1 MLTASRISFSYDH
14 RPVLHDISLEIK
26 AAEVLG
32 IIGPNGAG
40 KSTLIK
46 VMSGILKPLAGM
58 VELTGTPIT
67 ALSEHDIARRIAVVS
82 QQTSIIFPYRVME
95 VVLMGRYVHA
105 PGALYDR
112 ATDIAIAQDAL
123 KQVDATDFATRY
135 YNQLSGG
142 EQQLV
147 IIARAL
153 AQQTPIL
160 LLDEPSSALD
170 LKHMAFVARLLA
182 RLAHAHNKA
191 VVITGHNINYLAG
204 FCDRLA
210 VMKQGVLVKEG
221 NPCDIITPGLI
232 ADVYETDIELFHDN
246 AGHPLIT
253 LKIS

>member
-1 MLTASRISFSYDH
+1 MLRASGISFSYDH
-14 RPVLHDISLEIK
+14 RQVLHAISLEIK
-26 AAEVLG
+26 EGEILG

-46 VMSGILKPLAGM
+46 IMSGILKPR
-58 VELTGTPIT
+58 TGTVDLSGISIH
-67 ALSEHDIARRIAVVS
+67 ALSEKDIARSIAVVS

-112 ATDIAIAQDAL
+112 ETDVSIARNAL
-123 KQVDATDFATRY
+123 EQVDASDFATRY

-170 LKHMAFVARLLA
+170 LKHMAFIARLLA
-182 RLAHAHNKA
+182 RLAHEHNKA
-191 VVITGHNINYLAG
+191 VVITGHNINYLGG

-210 VMKQGVLVKEG
+210 VMKHGALVKEG
-221 NPCDIITPGLI
+221 NPGDIITPNLI
-232 ADVYETDIELFHDN
+232 ADVYETAIELFHDN

-253 LKIS
+253 LKLS